1 VNLAVDM
8 PRTSMRAFVVGSRH
22 CARCQLPGPA
32 GHAEDPQ
39 EGTLIDGRY
48 EVERLLGQGGG
59 GVVLLALDVHLRRR
73 VALKLMSVA
82 NEDSVTSPERFVDE
96 AAALASVRHEHVAA
110 VHGLGVHQGRA
121 FIAMEYVDG
130 SSVAHALRLH
140 RNHDGHLSVQRAIS
154 ILEGVAAGVSQV
166 HAQGIVHRDVKPA
179 NVIVETGTG
188 RPVLVDFGLATSYL
202 GHGDELVAGT
212 PEYKAPEALVGA
224 RLDPRADQ
232 YSLACMAYEMLTG
245 RPPFVAS
252 HPHQVA
258 QAHLTSSV
266 LLPSALRAEL
276 APLNDVLLKALSKY
290 PADRFANCQV
300 FSDALSDR
308 ARRILSNQRQRPV
321 ASVWP
326 SANTPSPSD
335 TSPQGL
341 RVLVVDDEPIFAE
354 LAEHAASEAL
364 AGQPLEIVRAHT
376 GEAGLAALLQGRLP
390 RLLLLDYQMP
400 GLDGVELLSRM
411 RAMPG
416 GGDVEAIV
424 VSGSVGEN
432 ERWRFSLLGV
442 RHFVQKPVDHQQ
454 LVSIIA
460 AAGQAR
466 GWLFTDHQ
474 VQTRAMR

>member
-1 VNLAVDM
+1 MNLAVDI
-8 PRTSMRAFVVGSRH
+8 PGTSRRAQVAHARH
-22 CARCQLPGPA
+22 CARCQLPGPSA
-32 GHAEDPQ
+32 HAADPT
-39 EGTLIDGRY
+39 EGTLVDGRY

-73 VALKLMSVA
+73 VALKLMSVGA
-82 NEDSVTSPERFVDE
+82 EDSVTSPERFVEE

-202 GHGDELVAGT
+202 GQSDELVAGT
-212 PEYKAPEALVGA
+212 PEYMAPEALVGA

-245 RPPFVAS
+245 RPPFVAN
-252 HPHQVA
+252 HPHEVA
-258 QAHLTSSV
+258 QAHLGSPV
-266 LLPSALRAEL
+266 LLPSTLRAEL
-276 APLNDVLLKALSKY
+276 APLDDVLLKALSKY
-290 PADRFANCQV
+290 PAERFANCQV
-300 FSDALSDR
+300 FSDALGDR
-308 ARRILSNQRQRPV
+308 ARRMLSGRRPTPV

-326 SANTPSPSD
+326 SAPIDPHD

-354 LAEHAASEAL
+354 LAERAASEAL
-364 AGQPLEIVRAHT
+364 ADQQLEIVRAET
-376 GEAGLAALLQGRLP
+376 GEAGLSALLRGRLP

-416 GGDVEAIV
+416 GRDVEAIV
-424 VSGSVGEN
+424 VSGSVGES

-442 RHFVQKPVDHQQ
+442 RHFVQKPVDHAH

-466 GWLFTDHQ
+466 GWLFTDQQ
-474 VQTRAMR
+474 VQTRALR

>member
-1 VNLAVDM
+1 MNLAVDR
-8 PRTSMRAFVVGSRH
+8 PRTGARPFVGEARH
-22 CARCQLPGPA
+22 CARCQLPGLS
-32 GHAEDPQ
+32 GHRADPV
-39 EGTLIDGRY
+39 EGTLVDGRY
-48 EVERLLGQGGG
+48 EVERLLGRGGG

-82 NEDSVTSPERFVDE
+82 NEESVTSPERFVDE

-121 FIAMEYVDG
+121 FITMEYVDG

-140 RNHDGHLSVQRAIS
+140 RSHGGHLSVQRAIS
-154 ILEGVAAGVSQV
+154 ILEGVAAGLSQV

-188 RPVLVDFGLATSYL
+188 RPVLVDFGLASSYL
-202 GHGDELVAGT
+202 AEADELVAGT
-212 PEYKAPEALVGA
+212 PEYMAPEALVGA

-252 HPHQVA
+252 HPHEVA
-258 QAHLTSSV
+258 QAHLTSPV
-266 LLPSALRAEL
+266 LLPSTLRAEL
-276 APLNDVLLKALSKY
+276 ASLDDVLLKALSKY
-290 PADRFANCQV
+290 PQDRFANCQV
-300 FSDALSDR
+300 FTDALSDR
-308 ARRILSNQRQRPV
+308 ARKILSSQQRATPV

-326 SANTPSPSD
+326 SAPTSPSD

-341 RVLVVDDEPIFAE
+341 RILVVDDEPVFAE

-376 GEAGLAALLQGRLP
+376 GEAGLAALAGRLP

-424 VSGSVGEN
+424 VSGSVGDN

-442 RHFVQKPVDHQQ
+442 RHFVQKPVDHAQ
-454 LVSIIA
+454 LVAIVA

>member
-1 VNLAVDM
+1 MNLAVER
-8 PRTSMRAFVVGSRH
+8 PRTSMRAQVAGSRH
-22 CARCQLPGPA
+22 CARCQLPGLS
-32 GHAEDPQ
+32 GHAQDPA
-39 EGTLIDGRY
+39 EGTLVDGRY
-48 EVERLLGQGGG
+48 EVERLLGRGGG

-73 VALKLMSVA
+73 VALKLMSVGA
-82 NEDSVTSPERFVDE
+82 EDSVTSPTRFVEE

-140 RNHDGHLSVQRAIS
+140 RYHEGHLSVQRAVS

-166 HAQGIVHRDVKPA
+166 HAQRIVHRDVKPA

-202 GHGDELVAGT
+202 GQADDIVAGT
-212 PEYKAPEALVGA
+212 PEYMAPEALVGA

-245 RPPFVAS
+245 RPPFIAS
-252 HPHQVA
+252 HSHEVA
-258 QAHLTSSV
+258 QAHLGSPV
-266 LLPSALRAEL
+266 LLPSTLRAEL
-276 APLNDVLLKALSKY
+276 APLDDVLLKALSKV
-290 PADRFANCQV
+290 PSERFANCQV

-308 ARRILSNQRQRPV
+308 ARRVLSQQRPGPL

-326 SANTPSPSD
+326 SAPASPSD

-364 AGQPLEIVRAHT
+364 SGQQLEIGRAET
-376 GEAGLAALLQGRLP
+376 GQAGLDALLRGRLP

-416 GGDVEAIV
+416 GRDVEAIV
-424 VSGSVGEN
+424 VSGSVGES

-442 RHFVQKPVDHQQ
+442 RHFVQKPVDHAL
-454 LVSIIA
+454 LVSVIA

-474 VQTRAMR
+474 VQTRALR

>member
-1 VNLAVDM
+1 MSLAVDV
-8 PRTSMRAFVVGSRH
+8 PRTTTRPFTVGSRH
-22 CARCQLPGPA
+22 CARCQLPGLSGRA
-32 GHAEDPQ
+32 ADPV
-39 EGTLIDGRY
+39 EGTLVDGRY
-48 EVERLLGQGGG
+48 EVERLIGQGGG
-59 GVVLLALDVHLRRR
+59 GVVLRALDVHLRRR
-73 VALKLMSVA
+73 VALKLMCVGT
-82 NEDSVTSPERFVDE
+82 EDAVTSPERFVDE

-121 FIAMEYVDG
+121 FIAMEFVDG

-140 RNHDGHLSVQRAIS
+140 RNHGGHLSVQRAIS
-154 ILEGVAAGVSQV
+154 ILEGVAAGLSQV

-202 GHGDELVAGT
+202 GQTDELVAGT
-212 PEYKAPEALVGA
+212 PEYMAPEALVGA
-224 RLDPRADQ
+224 RLDPRTDQ

-252 HPHQVA
+252 HPHEVA
-258 QAHLTSSV
+258 QAHLT
-266 LLPSALRAEL
+266 LPVPPPSTLRREL
-276 APLNDVLLKALSKY
+276 APLDDVLLKALSKY

-300 FSDALSDR
+300 FSDALSDQ
-308 ARRILSNQRQRPV
+308 ARRILSSQRPTPL

-326 SANTPSPSD
+326 SAPSTSPSD

-364 AGQPLEIVRAHT
+364 AGQQLEIVRAHT
-376 GEAGLAALLQGRLP
+376 GEAGLAALLTGRLP

-411 RAMPG
+411 RALPG
-416 GGDVEAIV
+416 GRDVEAIV
-424 VSGSVGEN
+424 VSGSVGES

-454 LVSIIA
+454 LVSIVA

-466 GWLFTDHQ
+466 GWLFTDQQ
-474 VQTRAMR
+474 VQTRALR